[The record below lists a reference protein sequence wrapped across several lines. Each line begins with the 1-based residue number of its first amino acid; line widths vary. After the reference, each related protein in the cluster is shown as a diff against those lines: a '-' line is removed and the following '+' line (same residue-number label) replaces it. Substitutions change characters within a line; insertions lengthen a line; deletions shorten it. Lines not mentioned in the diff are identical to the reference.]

1 MLRLQF
7 AITISEDFIRHR
19 IEITRKFNSDWFP
32 FTWRVVTKVKSVAVH
47 VSKYVHLHL
56 QSRLFWRLWRII
68 LWSFSLLWTGQTC
81 LGRFCHDEFC
91 YSSIVISRSRSRS
104 CNFRFS
110 CCNNVH
116 QKPLWSP
123 LTVGL
128 VGVPH
133 FPRRHLIL
141 KLKLPTWKICLKPS
155 GRVLFSLS
163 H

>member
-19 IEITRKFNSDWFP
+19 IEIKRKFNSDWFP
-32 FTWRVVTKVKSVAVH
+32 FTWRVVTKVKSVAVRPFTPP
-47 VSKYVHLHL
+47 VSIILV
-56 QSRLFWRLWRII
+56 WRLWRII
-68 LWSFSLLWTGQTC
+68 LWSFSLLRTGQTC

-133 FPRRHLIL
+133 TRA
-141 KLKLPTWKICLKPS
+141 
-155 GRVLFSLS
+155 
-163 H
+163 